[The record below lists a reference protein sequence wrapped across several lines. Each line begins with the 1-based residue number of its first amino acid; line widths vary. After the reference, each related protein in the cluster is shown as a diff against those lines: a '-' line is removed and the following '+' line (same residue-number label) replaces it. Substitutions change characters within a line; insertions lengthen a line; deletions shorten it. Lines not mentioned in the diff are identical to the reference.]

1 LLSVF
6 DEAYLTRLKARD
18 PEAESELVREFTR
31 PIRLKLRAK
40 LHLPQ
45 LVDEGCQETF
55 LRVFSHFRAGKTI
68 DSPGRLPAFVH
79 GVCTNV
85 AFELLRAHRRHD
97 QLSPEAVD
105 PPDYRSP
112 ETETY
117 KEEIKGIVRKVLL
130 EMPEKDREI
139 LRLVLLQEEERDAVC
154 DRMAVDRGYLRVLL
168 YRAKLRFKEALSE
181 KAQQRALGTRNLRN

>member
-1 LLSVF
+1 LVSVF

-18 PEAESELVREFTR
+18 PEAESELVRQFTK
-31 PIRLKLRAK
+31 PIRLKLHAK

-55 LRVFSHFRAGKTI
+55 LRVFTHFRSGKTI
-68 DSPGRLPAFVH
+68 DSPERLPAFVH
-79 GVCTNV
+79 GACTNV

-97 QLSPEAVD
+97 QLSPEAPD

-112 ETETY
+112 ETEAY
-117 KEEIKGIVRKVLL
+117 KEEIKTLVRNLLL

-154 DRMAVDRGYLRVLL
+154 DRMEVDRAYLRVLL
-168 YRAKLRFKEALSE
+168 YRAKLRFKQALSE
-181 KAQQRALGTRNLRN
+181 KAQDRELGARNLRS